1 MLMDGHLVVHV
12 NAGDRASTR
21 KVVLQSANGTYSD
34 GQEHSV
40 ILIRKKRY
48 VGLDQRYPFNYG
60 VPLSARCPLR
70 SCPCQLIRWNS
81 QGCDFLLLTE
91 VC

>member
-48 VGLDQRYPFNYG
+48 VGLDQRYPFNDG
-60 VPLSARCPLR
+60 VPVSARCP
-70 SCPCQLIRWNS
+70 CQRIRWKS